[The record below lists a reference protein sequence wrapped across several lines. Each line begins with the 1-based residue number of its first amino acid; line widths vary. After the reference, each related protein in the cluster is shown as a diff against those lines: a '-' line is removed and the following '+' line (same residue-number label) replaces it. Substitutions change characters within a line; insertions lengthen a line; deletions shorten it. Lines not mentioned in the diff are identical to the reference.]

1 MYYQVDAY
9 ISLCLVW
16 HSPVSFIAVWCVV
29 GHGTGVLHVFIIL
42 SELFSLSLLNYIS
55 HSALL
60 FPPREIIPMSLWI
73 FARAVFLFL
82 VEFLKRN
89 FPGKMAHF
97 FIQTKFGKEQ
107 VFSPHSFFLLF
118 KSSAASSHWK
128 RTGNMELIL
137 PLLCVFFFIFPLL
150 LWNIYFFQLIFWQSF
165 AFHRFTVI
173 SYMTNCG
180 PE

>member
-1 MYYQVDAY
+1 MG
-9 ISLCLVW
+9 LEFCM
-16 HSPVSFIAVWCVV
+16 
-29 GHGTGVLHVFIIL
+29 
-42 SELFSLSLLNYIS
+42 FSLFLVNWTHNLSYIS
-55 HSALL
+55 HNALL

-128 RTGNMELIL
+128 RTGNMELIS
-137 PLLCVFFFIFPLL
+137 PLLIFFIFPLL